1 MDTLTSNI
9 ELNKPVEMA
18 VENLFN
24 DNALIFGEKTSW
36 GGGTIWHRLLLSS
49 PEWQSQ
55 MLTFVSQDAVTS
67 NALSGENLHPT
78 IFDKWPEENIL

>member
-1 MDTLTSNI
+1 
-9 ELNKPVEMA
+9 MA

-24 DNALIFGEKTSW
+24 DNALILGEKTNW
-36 GGGTIWHRLLLSS
+36 GGGTIWHKLLLSS

-78 IFDKWPEENIL
+78 IFDKWPVKNIFK